1 MQINDSLQDLILSDY
16 QLTSEF
22 LYKNPDK
29 IKHLLLELSIFR
41 TFVIKQKLL
50 AEFKEFEHTFTIEN
64 SINNNTS
71 QL

>member
-22 LYKNPDK
+22 LYKNPDM

-41 TFVIKQKLL
+41 TFVIKQNLL

-64 SINNNTS
+64 NIIKKG
-71 QL
+71 